1 MLDSMEECPM
11 CGARMHV
18 LVNNPMD
25 FKARCVKNHLIIFRR
40 GLEET

>member
-1 MLDSMEECPM
+1 MFNRIEECPM
-11 CGARMHV
+11 CGKRMLV
-18 LVNNPMD
+18 LINNSME